1 MAMDVPRGKEVARR
15 KLIRRIV
22 YIALLVAAIPL
33 ITWGLSR
40 LKPAAPSVDRA
51 TVWIDTVKRG
61 PMVRDVR
68 GLGTLVVEQ
77 YMWIPAE
84 FESRVDKINF
94 LPGATVHPNDVIMV
108 LSEPDMELAAAD
120 LQWQIKAAQ
129 ANLENLRVTL
139 ESQQLAQKA
148 TTEQVKSDMEQAQL
162 QSDRDSQLTKLGL
175 KSDLDT
181 KLSVAKSE
189 ELKGR
194 YALSKEQLDISD
206 KSIQAQMDAQRVQI
220 EKLEAAYKLKKEQVE
235 QLTIRSAT
243 DGTLTQL
250 GTTATPLEVGMRVAP
265 GTILAKIAQPNKL
278 KATLKIPETQ
288 VKDVAIGQAA
298 SIDTRNGIIPG
309 HVSRIDP
316 AAVNGTVDVDVARG
330 RAAARSAAGFER
342 GWNHHAGE
350 VDRRGVRGPAGGWAA
365 GREDHAVQA
374 GCRQQR
380 GAARSG
386 FVGAQFG
393 EQYRSGGRAEG
404 RGSGD
409 LVGYVGAGR
418 VQPNSA
424 QLNRDR
430 KGAWGRGSWRLTKQ
444 L

>member
-51 TVWIDTVKRG
+51 TVWIDSVKRG

-94 LPGATVHPNDVIMV
+94 LPGASVHPHDVLMV
-108 LSEPDMELAAAD
+108 LSEPDMELAAND

-139 ESQQLAQKA
+139 ETQQLAQKA
-148 TTEQVKSDMEQAQL
+148 TTEQVKSDMEQAEL
-162 QSDRDSQLTKLGL
+162 QADRDSQLTKLGL

-181 KLSVAKSE
+181 KLSVAKWQ

-206 KSIQAQMDAQRVQI
+206 KSIQAQMDAQKVQI
-220 EKLEAAYKLKKEQVE
+220 EKLEAAYKLKKEQVD

-250 GTTATPLEVGMRVAP
+250 GTTAMPLEVGMRVAP

-288 VKDVAIGQAA
+288 VKDVAIGQSA

-316 AAVNGTVDVDVARG
+316 AAVNGTVDVDVTLEGALPPGARPDLSVDGTITLEKLSDVVYVG
-330 RAAARSAAGFER
+330 RPVVGQ
-342 GWNHHAGE
+342 
-350 VDRRGVRGPAGGWAA
+350 P
-365 GREDHAVQA
+365 
-374 GCRQQR
+374 
-380 GAARSG
+380 GAKITL
-386 FVGAQFG
+386 FKLD
-393 EQYRSGGRAEG
+393 AEG
-404 RGSGD
+404 KEAQRVPVALGRSSVNNIEVVDGLKVGD
-409 LVGYVGAGR
+409 QVILSDMSSQDAYNR
-418 VQPNSA
+418 IR
-424 QLNRDR
+424 LN
-430 KGAWGRGSWRLTKQ
+430 
-444 L
+444 

>member
-22 YIALLVAAIPL
+22 YIVLLVAAIPL

-51 TVWIDTVKRG
+51 TVWIDAVKRG

-94 LPGATVHPNDVIMV
+94 LPGAAVHPNDVIMI

-120 LQWQIKAAQ
+120 LQWQIKAAE
-129 ANLENLRVTL
+129 ANLVNLRVTL
-139 ESQQLAQKA
+139 ETQQLAQKA
-148 TTEQVKSDMEQAQL
+148 TTEQVKSDMEQAEL
-162 QSDRDSQLTKLGL
+162 QQDRDSQLTKLGL

-181 KLSVAKSE
+181 KLSVAKWQ

-206 KSIQAQMDAQRVQI
+206 KSIQAQVDAQKVQI
-220 EKLEAAYKLKKEQVE
+220 EKLEAAYKLRKEQVD

-243 DGTLTQL
+243 AGTLTQL
-250 GTTATPLEVGMRVAP
+250 GTTTMPLEVGMRVAP

-316 AAVNGTVDVDVARG
+316 AAVNGTVDVDVTLEGALPPGARPDL
-330 RAAARSAAGFER
+330 S
-342 GWNHHAGE
+342 
-350 VDRRGVRGPAGGWAA
+350 VDGTITLEKLTDV
-365 GREDHAVQA
+365 V
-374 GCRQQR
+374 
-380 GAARSG
+380 
-386 FVGAQFG
+386 
-393 EQYRSGGRAEG
+393 
-404 RGSGD
+404 
-409 LVGYVGAGR
+409 YVGRPVVGQPGAKITLFKLDGDGKEAQRVPVSLGR
-418 VQPNSA
+418 SSVNNIEVVEGLKVGDQVILSDMSA
-424 QLNRDR
+424 QDAYNRIRLN
-430 KGAWGRGSWRLTKQ
+430 
-444 L
+444 

>member
-22 YIALLVAAIPL
+22 YIAILVAAIPL

-51 TVWIDTVKRG
+51 TVWIDSVKRG

-77 YMWIPAE
+77 YMWVPAE
-84 FESRVDKINF
+84 FESRVEKINF
-94 LPGATVHPNDVIMV
+94 LPGASVHPNQVIMV
-108 LSEPDMELAAAD
+108 LSNPDMELAAAD
-120 LQWQIKAAQ
+120 LEWQIKAAE

-148 TTEQVKSDMEQAQL
+148 VTEQVKSDMEQAQL

-181 KLSVAKSE
+181 KLSVAKSQ

-206 KSIQAQMDAQRVQI
+206 KSIQAQMDAQKVQI
-220 EKLEAAYKLKKEQVE
+220 EKLQAAYKLKKEQVE
-235 QLTIRSAT
+235 QLVIRSAT

-288 VKDVAIGQAA
+288 VKDVAIGQVA

-316 AAVNGTVDVDVARG
+316 AAVNGTVDVDVTLEGALPPGARPDLSVDG
-330 RAAARSAAGFER
+330 TITLER
-342 GWNHHAGE
+342 LSE
-350 VDRRGVRGPAGGWAA
+350 VV
-365 GREDHAVQA
+365 
-374 GCRQQR
+374 
-380 GAARSG
+380 
-386 FVGAQFG
+386 
-393 EQYRSGGRAEG
+393 
-404 RGSGD
+404 
-409 LVGYVGAGR
+409 YVGRPVVGQPGAKVTLFKLDADGKEAQR
-418 VQPNSA
+418 VQVALGRSSVNNIEVVDGLKVGDQVILSDMSSQDA
-424 QLNRDR
+424 YNRIRLN
-430 KGAWGRGSWRLTKQ
+430 
-444 L
+444 

>member
-108 LSEPDMELAAAD
+108 LSEPQMELDAAD
-120 LQWQIKAAQ
+120 LEWQIKAAQ

-139 ESQQLAQKA
+139 QTQQLAQKA

-220 EKLEAAYKLKKEQVE
+220 EKLEAAYKLKKQQVE

-250 GTTATPLEVGMRVAP
+250 GTTAMPLEVGMRVAP

-288 VKDVAIGQAA
+288 VKDVAIGQTA

-316 AAVNGTVDVDVARG
+316 AAVNGTVDVDVALEG
-330 RAAARSAAGFER
+330 ALPPGARPDLS
-342 GWNHHAGE
+342 
-350 VDRRGVRGPAGGWAA
+350 VDGTITLEKLTDV
-365 GREDHAVQA
+365 V
-374 GCRQQR
+374 
-380 GAARSG
+380 
-386 FVGAQFG
+386 
-393 EQYRSGGRAEG
+393 
-404 RGSGD
+404 
-409 LVGYVGAGR
+409 YVGRPVVGQPGAKITLFKLDTEDKEAQRVPVSLGR
-418 VQPNSA
+418 SSVNNIEVVDGLKVGDQVILSDMSA
-424 QLNRDR
+424 QDAYNRICLN
-430 KGAWGRGSWRLTKQ
+430 
-444 L
+444 

>member
-22 YIALLVAAIPL
+22 YIAILVAAIPL

-51 TVWIDTVKRG
+51 TVWIDSVKRG

-139 ESQQLAQKA
+139 ETQQLAQQA
-148 TTEQVKSDMEQAQL
+148 TTEQVKSDMEQAEL
-162 QSDRDSQLTKLGL
+162 QQDRDSQLTKLGL

-181 KLSVAKSE
+181 KLSVAKWQ

-206 KSIQAQMDAQRVQI
+206 KSIQAQMDAQKVQI

-250 GTTATPLEVGMRVAP
+250 GTTAMPLEVGMRVAP

-316 AAVNGTVDVDVARG
+316 AAVNGTVDVDVALEG
-330 RAAARSAAGFER
+330 ALPPGARPDLSVDGTITLER
-342 GWNHHAGE
+342 LSD
-350 VDRRGVRGPAGGWAA
+350 VV
-365 GREDHAVQA
+365 
-374 GCRQQR
+374 
-380 GAARSG
+380 
-386 FVGAQFG
+386 
-393 EQYRSGGRAEG
+393 
-404 RGSGD
+404 
-409 LVGYVGAGR
+409 YVGRPVVGQPGAKITLFKLDGEGKEAQRVPVSLGR
-418 VQPNSA
+418 SSVNNIEVVDGLKVGDQVILSDMSSQDAYNRIR
-424 QLNRDR
+424 LN
-430 KGAWGRGSWRLTKQ
+430 
-444 L
+444 